1 MRYSTSNPSITVLSG
16 SAGETPVP
24 GACAF
29 SVSMAMVNMLVK
41 NTALEVGHLG
51 IRVNA
56 VAPGFTDTK
65 ARESKEANLYQQL
78 IESQTIDDELAKR
91 IVEEQHKKMKKEA
104 DEIVPLAQLPN
115 QSRINQPDDVA
126 KSLLWLGSDDASFIT
141 GEILVMDGGQSL
153 TTTNYFKYY

>member
-78 IESQTIDDELAKR
+78 IES
-91 IVEEQHKKMKKEA
+91 
-104 DEIVPLAQLPN
+104 
-115 QSRINQPDDVA
+115 
-126 KSLLWLGSDDASFIT
+126 
-141 GEILVMDGGQSL
+141 
-153 TTTNYFKYY
+153 